1 MRFLRMLTNALIA
14 GALGAAY
21 LTILILQL
29 NPQVSLASSSAWRWF
44 VTIGVLYGVQL
55 AVAFYALMLVRAF
68 LSVELFSPAWISV
81 RLLAWLSSAEAA
93 AVSALMW
100 LNLRGLAA
108 ALPDQSAHRMAVG
121 ASATTVAAVV
131 LCGIAVAHYSF
142 GRRGS
147 KVGAALLVIAL
158 TASLALPIAA
168 RGKGRDIGP
177 APRRASAVA
186 AAVESP
192 SRVTMIL
199 LDGASL
205 DYIWPRAA
213 EGRLPNFG
221 RLLDGGASMDL
232 ATIRPTQ
239 PDPVWA
245 AVATGT
251 YPAKNGIRSAASY
264 LAGGDT
270 RPIDLLPDDCFC

>member
-131 LCGIAVAHYSF
+131 LCGIAVA
-142 GRRGS
+142 R
-147 KVGAALLVIAL
+147 
-158 TASLALPIAA
+158 
-168 RGKGRDIGP
+168 
-177 APRRASAVA
+177 
-186 AAVESP
+186 
-192 SRVTMIL
+192 
-199 LDGASL
+199 
-205 DYIWPRAA
+205 
-213 EGRLPNFG
+213 
-221 RLLDGGASMDL
+221 
-232 ATIRPTQ
+232 
-239 PDPVWA
+239 
-245 AVATGT
+245 
-251 YPAKNGIRSAASY
+251 
-264 LAGGDT
+264 
-270 RPIDLLPDDCFC
+270 